1 MDSRRSISDRS
12 SVRSG
17 RSSSRRPQAA
27 SRSTRP
33 ARRTAS
39 SPFGVPSS
47 GSERLHAARAARE
60 GSGLTSMRVG
70 DIRRN
75 DRIRR
80 DQERR
85 RGVARRVVAVLV
97 AIAVFLVAGATAYS
111 SNLFAIEDVSVEGVE
126 HLTSEEMSRLA
137 AIPADTTLLRVD
149 TGKIEANILRDAW
162 IKKAK
167 VSRGFPNTLVIS
179 ATERPIAAT
188 VEVLSEDGSTSELW
202 AIADDG
208 TWLCR
213 IPDQDSAEGRAMS
226 PAIYDDAAHALAITD
241 VAYGLRPEVGS
252 TCTDASVNNA
262 LAIVS
267 GMTTELK
274 DQVKQISASS
284 SDNATLTLDS
294 NVEIAFGAAED
305 IRDKERVCLQIL
317 KDNEGSV
324 AYINVRVASSPTWRS
339 V

>member
-1 MDSRRSISDRS
+1 
-12 SVRSG
+12 
-17 RSSSRRPQAA
+17 
-27 SRSTRP
+27 
-33 ARRTAS
+33 
-39 SPFGVPSS
+39 
-47 GSERLHAARAARE
+47 
-60 GSGLTSMRVG
+60 MRVG

-97 AIAVFLVAGATAYS
+97 AIAVFLVAGAAAYS

-137 AIPADTTLLRVD
+137 AIPAGTTLLRVD